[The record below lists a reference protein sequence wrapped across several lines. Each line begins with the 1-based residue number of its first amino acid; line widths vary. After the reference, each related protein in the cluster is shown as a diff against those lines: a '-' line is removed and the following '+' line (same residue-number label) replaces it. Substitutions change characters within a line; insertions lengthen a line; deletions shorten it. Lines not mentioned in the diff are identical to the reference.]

1 MGEWTDGSDRHGA
14 TRERTEGTTASTED
28 ATTQQTAVEQAAV
41 DEMYA
46 HLDADLQAR
55 TDAKQ
60 RALRRRTDGPTE
72 AYARDVAVH
81 RADEEIRRLQAAE
94 RALCFGRIDRATD
107 PAATT
112 DVIDGTDAR
121 NTSDGA
127 GADGATADGADARS
141 LSIGRIGMRDAAGDV
156 LLVDW
161 RAEAARPFYAA
172 TPASPMGVRRRRH
185 LRMEGRR
192 VEGVSDEILDG
203 SEAGPDDVVGDGPLA
218 EALSGAR
225 TGRMHEAASTLQAE
239 QDEIVRS
246 PHRGIT
252 VVDGGPGT
260 GKTIVALHRAAYVL
274 YAWPQ
279 IAGRGVLVHGPNQRF
294 LTYISDVLPSLGE
307 NDVQL
312 ATLPD
317 LVGTRAQRTEP
328 DRIARA
334 KGRDQLADALADWVR
349 DHEPGTAPLELL
361 DGDDAVV
368 LDAAVVDMARRQASQ
383 GGAGHNDARAL
394 FTEYVVDDLVSELEA
409 RTAQED
415 SDFESELAER
425 FGIDLDQAVA
435 GDLDDAEPED
445 GEDPDRP
452 LSIDWDRIREELV
465 EDPSVEESIERVWPQ
480 LEAGDVVRGVLT
492 DRAVSSVLF
501 PELGDEDLKA
511 VADGVVAG
519 WTHAD
524 LALLDE
530 ARALVDGGPDRVYGH
545 VVIDEAQQLTAMQW
559 RVLMRRCPE
568 RSMTVV
574 GDLAQAGP
582 TTTMRSWQDAL
593 APFVEDRWAHR
604 TLTINYRTTAEIL
617 ESTRSLLGRIA
628 PEQQLSRSIRHGE
641 EPRTIAASRPGD
653 AVQADDEQ
661 AEDAAGHDPVT
672 GSLRA
677 VVDEARTAHPGE
689 LIGVVTTADAAPA
702 LESAIG
708 ADDVTV
714 VGAPD
719 VRGLEFDTVILVD
732 PDGMEAA
739 GDAGLRDLYVAMTRA
754 TQRLITLATGDRRR

>member
-1 MGEWTDGSDRHGA
+1 MGEWAGAADHHRGTADTNGAATDQ
-14 TRERTEGTTASTED
+14 TAVD
-28 ATTQQTAVEQAAV
+28 QTAVEQAAV
-41 DEMYA
+41 DAMYT

-55 TDAKQ
+55 SEAKQ
-60 RALRRRTDGPTE
+60 RALRRSAEDPTD

-94 RALCFGRIDRATD
+94 RSLCFGRIDTA
-107 PAATT
+107 
-112 DVIDGTDAR
+112 VGGTCDDDKAD
-121 NTSDGA
+121 TSNS
-127 GADGATADGADARS
+127 ADGADARS
-141 LSIGRIGMRDAAGDV
+141 LPIGRIGMRDAAGDV

-172 TPASPMGVRRRRH
+172 TPAAPMGVRRRRH

-203 SEAGPDDVVGDGPLA
+203 SDAGPGDVVGDGPLA

-312 ATLPD
+312 ATLSD
-317 LVGTRAQRTEP
+317 LVGTRALRDEP
-328 DRIARA
+328 ERIARA
-334 KGRDQLADALADWVR
+334 KGRAELADALATWVR
-349 DHEPGTAPLELL
+349 DREPGGAPLELL

-368 LDAAVVDMARRQASQ
+368 LNASVVDTARRQASQ
-383 GGAGHNDARAL
+383 GGAGHNDARVL

-415 SDFESELAER
+415 SAFESELAER

-435 GDLDDAEPED
+435 GDLEDLGSDD
-445 GEDPDRP
+445 GEDQDQS
-452 LSIDWDRIREELV
+452 LTIDWDRIREELV
-465 EDPSVEESIERVWPQ
+465 EDPSVEASIDQVWPH
-480 LEAGDVVRGVLT
+480 LEAGDVVRGVLA
-492 DRAVSSVLF
+492 DPAVLSGLF
-501 PELGDEDLKA
+501 PELSAEDLA
-511 VADGVVAG
+511 LIADGVRDG

-582 TTTMRSWQDAL
+582 TTTVRSWQDAL

-617 ESTRSLLGRIA
+617 ESTRSLLARIA
-628 PEQQLSRSIRHGE
+628 PEQDLSRSIRNGE
-641 EPRTIAASRPGD
+641 EPRTVTTSDGR
-653 AVQADDEQ
+653 V
-661 AEDAAGHDPVT
+661 AE
-672 GSLRA
+672 SLRA
-677 VVDEARTAHPGE
+677 LVGEARTTHPGE
-689 LIGVVTTADAAPA
+689 LIGVVTTADAAPG

-708 ADDVTV
+708 AADVTV

-732 PDGMEAA
+732 PDGMESA
-739 GDAGLRDLYVAMTRA
+739 GDAGLRDLYVATTRA
-754 TQRLITLATGDRRR
+754 TQRLITVTAEGDGRG